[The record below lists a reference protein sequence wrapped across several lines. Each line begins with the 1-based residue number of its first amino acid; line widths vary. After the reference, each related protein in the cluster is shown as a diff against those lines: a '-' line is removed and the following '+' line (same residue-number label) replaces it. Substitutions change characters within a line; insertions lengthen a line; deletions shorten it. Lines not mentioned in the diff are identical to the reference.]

1 MSFVVTQPC
10 CNDASCVP
18 VCPVN
23 CIRPTPD
30 DPEFRTT
37 EMLYIDPQTCIDCG
51 ACMEACPVEAIYHED
66 ELPEHQS
73 RYREINAEYFRHHP
87 LDSSVPPL
95 DKPTPVKVPKPNVP
109 LRVAIVGSG
118 PAGVYAAAELLG
130 RMPSR
135 SVEIEMFD
143 RLPTPWGLVRAGVA
157 PDHLGT
163 KAITEVFRKIA
174 AKPGFRFHLNVEIGR
189 HLTND
194 ELLAHHHAV
203 IYAVGALED
212 RKLDIPGTE
221 LPGSVGATEFVAWY
235 NGHPDFAHRTFDL
248 GCERAVIVGNGN
260 VALDV
265 ARLLVTDP
273 DELVRT
279 DMAEHAVEALRKS
292 KIREV
297 VVLGRRGVTQAAY
310 TTPEL
315 LALGSIPGVDVVVD
329 TGEFDLGGTT
339 DADRSF
345 SADLKTR
352 IAREYAEVVPK
363 PGHKRI
369 VLRYLASPTR
379 ILGKDRVEG
388 VEIVRNELVR
398 TEDGALAAVATEHR
412 EVLEAGLLLRSIGLR
427 GTAVPNVPFDDV
439 AGRIPNVDGR
449 IVDPNTATTIPGLYT
464 TGWVKRGPS
473 GVIGTN
479 RQCAHDTVAALID
492 DMVVGRLPHPQFGDG
507 EALAT
512 LVHERRPEVV
522 DRKGWFA
529 IDAEERSRGRERG
542 RPRVKFT
549 EIDDMVDTARAAMYT
564 AK

>member
-51 ACMEACPVEAIYHED
+51 ACMEACPVEAICHED

-73 RYREINAEYFRHHP
+73 RYREINAEYFRRHP
-87 LDSSVPPL
+87 LDSSVPPF
-95 DKPTPVKVPKPNVP
+95 DKPMPVKVPKLDVP
-109 LRVAIVGSG
+109 LRVAVVGSG

-135 SVEIEMFD
+135 GVEIEMFD
-143 RLPTPWGLVRAGVA
+143 RLPTPWGLVRAAVA

-212 RKLDIPGTE
+212 RELDIPGTE

-248 GCERAVIVGNGN
+248 GCERAVIIGNGN

-279 DMAEHAVEALRKS
+279 DMAEHAVEALRKG

-315 LALGSIPGVDVVVD
+315 LALGSIPGVDVVAD
-329 TGEFDLGGTT
+329 TDEFDLGDAT
-339 DADRSF
+339 DVDRSF

-352 IAREYAEVVPK
+352 IAREYADVIPT

-398 TEDGALAAVATEHR
+398 AEDGALAALATEHR
-412 EVLEAGLLLRSIGLR
+412 EVLEAGLILRSIGLR
-427 GTAVPNVPFDDV
+427 GTAVPDVPFDDV
-439 AGRIPNVDGR
+439 SGRIPNVDGR
-449 IVDPNTATTIPGLYT
+449 IVDPNTAATIPGLYT

-479 RQCAHDTVAALID
+479 KQCAHDTVAALID
-492 DMVVGRLPHPQFGDG
+492 DMVGGRLPQPKFGDG
-507 EALAT
+507 NALTA

-522 DRKGWFA
+522 DREGWLA

-542 RPRVKFT
+542 RPRVKLT
-549 EIDDMVDTARAAMYT
+549 NIKEMLDIARKVTNT